1 MAFVIVSSGG
11 WVSRWYERSR
21 KDLNPEYLKLVLEKV
36 GNPNIV
42 VNLVSRRVRQLT
54 LEGSRPLINNT
65 AGLGWADIALLELA
79 HGKLGWEMVAVP
91 PEVEISRKT
100 RRKA

>member
-1 MAFVIVSSGG
+1 MLRRHGNLARVA
-11 WVSRWYERSR
+11 RLQERST
-21 KDLNPEYLKLVLEKV
+21 KVLNSENLKLVLEKV

-42 VNLVSRRVRQLT
+42 VNLVSRRVRQLSR
-54 LEGSRPLINNT
+54 EGSRPLIKNT

-79 HGKLGWEMVAVP
+79 QGKLGWEMLEVP
-91 PEVEISRKT
+91 AEVEISRKT